1 MSDIPNAALR
11 AHGQERDADRSEPGA
26 LSNTSGRSAG
36 LQIHGGSVWIRR
48 RETVQYC

>member
-11 AHGQERDADRSEPGA
+11 AHGPERDADRSEPGA
-26 LSNTSGRSAG
+26 LSNTSGRSSG
-36 LQIHGGSVWIRR
+36 LQIHGSVWIRR